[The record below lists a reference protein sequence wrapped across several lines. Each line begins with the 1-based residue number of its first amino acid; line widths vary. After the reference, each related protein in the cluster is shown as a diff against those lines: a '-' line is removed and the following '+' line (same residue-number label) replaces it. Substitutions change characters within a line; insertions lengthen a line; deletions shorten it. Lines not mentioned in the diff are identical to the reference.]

1 MKKLLLIA
9 AVLLVAGCSSL
20 RQSPEQKR
28 AEQKRAEQERIAAL
42 VAERLDARR
51 FRIQIDY
58 MLPLRGRGR
67 AITDSYSL
75 TVDGNKV
82 NSYLPYF
89 GTAYSVPYGGGEGLV
104 FEDDIDSYAEDRS
117 RPDRRIIQFSTN
129 NGEDL
134 LVYTLTVFDTGTAD
148 IHVNCRNRDDISYR
162 GTLNPDAY
170 PKD

>member
-9 AVLLVAGCSSL
+9 AVLLVAGCGSLKQSS
-20 RQSPEQKR
+20 
-28 AEQKRAEQERIAAL
+28 EQKRAEQERVAAM
-42 VAERLDARR
+42 VWERLDARR
-51 FRIQIDY
+51 FRIYIDY
-58 MLPLRGRGR
+58 MMPLRGRGK

-82 NSYLPYF
+82 SSYLPYF
-89 GTAYSVPYGGGEGLV
+89 GTAYSVPYGGGKGLV
-104 FEDDIDSYAEDRS
+104 FDDDIDSYVEDNSRS
-117 RPDRRIIQFSTN
+117 DRRIIQFSTN

-134 LVYTLTVFDTGTAD
+134 LVYTVTVFDTGTAD

-162 GTLNPDAY
+162 GTLDPDAY

>member
-58 MLPLRGRGR
+58 MLPLRGRG
-67 AITDSYSL
+67 
-75 TVDGNKV
+75 
-82 NSYLPYF
+82 
-89 GTAYSVPYGGGEGLV
+89 
-104 FEDDIDSYAEDRS
+104 
-117 RPDRRIIQFSTN
+117 
-129 NGEDL
+129 
-134 LVYTLTVFDTGTAD
+134 
-148 IHVNCRNRDDISYR
+148 
-162 GTLNPDAY
+162 
-170 PKD
+170 